1 MELKGKYKI
10 GDRVW
15 TYDYHFDE
23 FMRITI
29 ECSKIVDGQIMY
41 NGMYPEEDCFSN
53 LDDSYLHECDYQT
66 RLYLERI
73 KLLQKKFTKTVE
85 EQEEDVKKTIQ
96 LGFAWR
102 TNINNREDN

>member
-1 MELKGKYKI
+1 MEIKGKYKI

-29 ECSKIVDGQIMY
+29 ESSKIVDGQIMY
-41 NGMYPEEDCFSN
+41 NGMYPEEDCYYH
-53 LDDSYLHECDYQT
+53 LEDSYLHECDYQT
-66 RLYLERI
+66 NLYLERI
-73 KLLQKKFTKTVE
+73 KLLQNKFTKTVE
-85 EQEEDVKKTIQ
+85 DLNENDKKNIQ

-102 TNINNREDN
+102 TNIKN